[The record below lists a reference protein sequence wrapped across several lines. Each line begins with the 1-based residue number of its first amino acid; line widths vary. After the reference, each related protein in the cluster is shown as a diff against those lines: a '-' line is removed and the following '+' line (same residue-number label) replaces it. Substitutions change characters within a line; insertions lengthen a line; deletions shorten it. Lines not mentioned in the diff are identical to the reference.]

1 MWKKIK
7 GVLIFIGALAVL
19 ILGYFLLGKEGG
31 GIVDKAKAA
40 RDKADLINDKIAAL
54 KAQKGALDEETKKK
68 VDQIRQMDD
77 LDEINAAFDK
87 L

>member
-19 ILGYFLLGKEGG
+19 ILGYMFLGKGG
-31 GIVDKAKAA
+31 GVVDKAKAA
-40 RDKADLINDKIAAL
+40 REKADLINDKIAAL

-77 LDEINAAFDK
+77 LDEINDAFNK